1 METLPLRI
9 CRACDGGKLLVGGVE
24 GTVRSRPVWLLCCKL
39 PALGNV
45 SASTTVVAN
54 RQNAAQHRMDV
65 LKPCVVPAQYN
76 CMAGRGSLS
85 DWVYINPMRLNLSS
99 KCKLMPLKS
108 VRSTPMNAL
117 KLKWIIGW
125 CASLALLWAATLQW
139 AWAGAT
145 EPANSHFNYSVF
157 IDESRQ
163 MAIESVQT
171 QVFKTLADKDKLS
184 FAGNVV
190 WLKIEPL
197 NAEPEFQKQYLK
209 ILPAMII
216 EATVFKPN
224 EFDSTQW
231 ESYTYAAHEVT
242 RPLDLGDVYSNR
254 PIYLRLKSEF
264 NFRLN
269 VLVDTK
275 EKIELI
281 QRRLDMFVI
290 MISTIMMMAAVLTI
304 VRLFIRFNWIN
315 VGLLFISIA
324 LATGWISGLGLLTF
338 LLGIDQALV
347 HRIFPVAMIGGV
359 ASFFFIWMKL
369 ATQLFKGGQWIQYLW
384 IFMALVSVNFLYAF
398 IDPLSAFSVIEVV
411 YKFGQFVCISVLL
424 VQGFFARNQLRLRS
438 EKILFAALLL
448 FLLIPFP
455 RASNLFKPMVNAFG
469 MEEIPLFFGIMF
481 FRSLA
486 PLGIMLLIAWTY
498 DLLVSERVKSL
509 QTKLNKTNEALEK
522 ETVRLKQQKQFIGM
536 LTHELKNPLMAS
548 AMALS
553 SIRQRL
559 VGDDQSLQRV
569 NAISYS
575 LDEIDSIIERCSEID
590 KYEQGFIPVSI
601 EPLPIGVLL
610 SVVKNS
616 QTSERIYTIVR
627 ACDENQL
634 IHTDIY
640 YVKSILNNLLTNAVK
655 YAVPESLIEFKVEA
669 VRQANVTQIVFTV
682 LNEVPPEGAPDPEL
696 VFQRYYRSETA
707 KQQSGAGLGLW
718 LAQSMAHA
726 LDTEIHCVCQS
737 NNVTFHFAI
746 KA

>member
-85 DWVYINPMRLNLSS
+85 DWVYINLVYQNLSS
-99 KCKLMPLKS
+99 KCKLVPLES
-108 VRSTPMNAL
+108 VRSPTMSFM
-117 KLKWIIGW
+117 KLKRIFCLCIGIGLLLA
-125 CASLALLWAATLQW
+125 ASVQW
-139 AWAGAT
+139 AWAGETQAS
-145 EPANSHFNYSVF
+145 PSHFNYSVF

-171 QVFKTLADKDKLS
+171 QVFKTLENKDKLS
-184 FAGNVV
+184 FSGNVV
-190 WLKIEPL
+190 WLKIEQVG
-197 NAEPEFQKQYLK
+197 AEPDTDIQYLK
-209 ILPAMII
+209 FLPAFLI
-216 EATVFKPN
+216 EATVYKPN
-224 EFDSTQW
+224 EFDPSQW
-231 ESYTYAAHEVT
+231 ESQTYAAQAVS
-242 RPLDLGDVYSNR
+242 RPLSLGVVQSNS
-254 PIYLRLKSEF
+254 PIYLRLQSEI

-269 VLVDTK
+269 VLVDK
-275 EKIELI
+275 QERIELI
-281 QRRLDMFVI
+281 QRRFEMFVI
-290 MISTIMMMAAVLTI
+290 MISTLMLLAAVFAI
-304 VRLFIRFNWIN
+304 VRIVIRFNWVS
-315 VGLLFISIA
+315 VGLLSISIA
-324 LATGWISGLGLLTF
+324 LPTSWISAMGMLSFLT
-338 LLGIDQALV
+338 GVDQTLV
-347 HRIFPVAMIGGV
+347 HRIFPVAMTGGIL
-359 ASFFFIWMKL
+359 SFFFIWMNF
-369 ATQLFKGGQWIQYLW
+369 ATLLFKDGQFIKYLW
-384 IFMALVSVNFLYAF
+384 VVMAVIFANFIYAF
-398 IDPLSAFSVIEVV
+398 IDPLSAFTVIEVV
-411 YKFGQFVCISVLL
+411 YKLGQVICIVSLI
-424 VQGFFARNQLRLRS
+424 VQGIVARDQLRLRS

-448 FLLIPFP
+448 FLMMPFP
-455 RASNLFKPMVNAFG
+455 RASNLFVPIVNSFG
-469 MEEIPLFFGIMF
+469 VEDIPLFFGIMF
-481 FRSLA
+481 ARSIV
-486 PLGIMLLIAWTY
+486 PLGILLLTAWTY
-498 DLLVSERVKSL
+498 DLLVSDRVKSL
-509 QTKLNKTNEALEK
+509 QTKLKNTNDALEK

-559 VGDDQSLQRV
+559 AGDDQSLQRV
-569 NAISYS
+569 NTISYS

-601 EPLPIGVLL
+601 EPLPLGVLL
-610 SVVKNS
+610 SVIKNS